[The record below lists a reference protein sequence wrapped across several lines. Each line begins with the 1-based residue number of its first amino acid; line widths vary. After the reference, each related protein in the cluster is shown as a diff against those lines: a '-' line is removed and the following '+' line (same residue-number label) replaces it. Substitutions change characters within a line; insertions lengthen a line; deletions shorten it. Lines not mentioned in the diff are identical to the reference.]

1 MSDPV
6 SIRLERRCEELMKR
20 VELLEAEAA
29 GVGEWS
35 DGARL
40 ALHAAWDE
48 MHHLRDLYE
57 LRLLLGI
64 RQRWSL

>member
-1 MSDPV
+1 VSDPV
-6 SIRLERRCEELMKR
+6 SIRLERRCEELRKR

-29 GVGEWS
+29 GDGEWS

-57 LRLLLGI
+57 LRHLVGI